1 MANYFLA
8 GFLIIFGL
16 TLLIGLG
23 IPAWVTGLLAVGA
36 GILLLVGR

>member
-1 MANYFLA
+1 MANYLLA
-8 GFLIIFGL
+8 AFLIIFGL

-23 IPAWVTGLLAVGA
+23 IPTWVTGLLAVGA